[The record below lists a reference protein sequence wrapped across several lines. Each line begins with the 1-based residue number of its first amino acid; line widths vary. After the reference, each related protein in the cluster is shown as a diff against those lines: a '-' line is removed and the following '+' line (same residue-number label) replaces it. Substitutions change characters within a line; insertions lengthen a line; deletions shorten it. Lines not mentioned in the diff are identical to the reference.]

1 LKKIQ
6 EWIFICFIWIKYEKQ
21 NVKVWFIIQ
30 SCVIMIYP
38 NFYAFYH
45 KAKWWLDG
53 KDNANVYLDYIW
65 IVCYKTNV
73 KDAYILSENNKDMKI
88 KKLSFWNGYMDCML
102 NIYKSNFD

>member
-1 LKKIQ
+1 MNK
-6 EWIFICFIWIKYEKQ
+6 KYEKQ

-88 KKLSFWNGYMDCML
+88 KNYPSEMGIWIVCW
-102 NIYKSNFD
+102 IYINQILIKKILH